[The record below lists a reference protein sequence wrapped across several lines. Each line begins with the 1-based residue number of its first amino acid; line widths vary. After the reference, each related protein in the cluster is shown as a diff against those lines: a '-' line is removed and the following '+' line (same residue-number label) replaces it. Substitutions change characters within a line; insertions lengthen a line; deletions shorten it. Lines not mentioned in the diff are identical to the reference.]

1 MRHVTIY
8 ILYVIKILNIFVS
21 ISNSWKHYKFM
32 IFLSIIYVG
41 LVYCNIIMWKLI
53 WELLVLSLAVLE
65 QILCKTI
72 NTPWLPGTLTLTVS
86 TLLDILS
93 YTVRTVWMKGVF
105 KEWGDGVY
113 RWQWLTVLTH
123 LYFDASLICNSL
135 KCIMFR
141 NVIFTNYAV
150 T

>member
-1 MRHVTIY
+1 MRHVTRY
-8 ILYVIKILNIFVS
+8 ILYVIKILSIFVS

-41 LVYCNIIMWKLI
+41 LVYCNIFMWKLI
-53 WELLVLSLAVLE
+53 WGNTSSFIGVLE

-86 TLLDILS
+86 TLLYILS
-93 YTVRTVWMKGVF
+93 YTVRTVWMKVVF
-105 KEWGDGVY
+105 KEWGGGAY
-113 RWQWLTVLTH
+113 LWQWFTVLTH